1 MLGVS
6 WSSSSLGWSSLD
18 HFVKEPVQ
26 IIGHWSL
33 RFLPL
38 LVYSLPAPLGQGT
51 VHHPMIAGLY
61 LSSGSPLLLITL
73 HHPLRVLLGWPLLG

>member
-1 MLGVS
+1 M
-6 WSSSSLGWSSLD
+6 
-18 HFVKEPVQ
+18 KEPDQ

-38 LVYSLPAPLGQGT
+38 LAFSLPTPLGQGT
-51 VHHPMIAGLY
+51 VPHPMIAAPY

-73 HHPLRVLLGWPLLG
+73 HHPLRNLLGVPLLG

>member
-6 WSSSSLGWSSLD
+6 WPSSSLGWRSLAY
-18 HFVKEPVQ
+18 FVKEPVQ

-38 LVYSLPAPLGQGT
+38 LVYSLPASLGQGT
-51 VHHPMIAGLY
+51 VPHPMIAAPY
-61 LSSGSPLLLITL
+61 LSSGSPLLLVT
-73 HHPLRVLLGWPLLG
+73 HHPLRILPGWPLLG